1 MYNPYVESFKSPEF
15 DPKRPLE
22 SAAAVL
28 RAVFLSPKG
37 FYLNFR
43 SAGPL
48 REPALFVLL
57 VSSGSGILSV
67 VTNLIFGT
75 IFDTGTSLLGVIVSN
90 LVFVLLSPLLVGIA
104 AGPYL
109 LSVRTFVGP
118 EGSFREIYRMLAYA
132 YGAMILLSIPLVNAF
147 AFTYATFVLMWLGI
161 RYVYRTSFL
170 TGLITTLAGFV
181 PVTVAF
187 IYLLVIV
194 NGLVAH

>member
-75 IFDTGTSLLGVIVSN
+75 GTSLRGVIVLN